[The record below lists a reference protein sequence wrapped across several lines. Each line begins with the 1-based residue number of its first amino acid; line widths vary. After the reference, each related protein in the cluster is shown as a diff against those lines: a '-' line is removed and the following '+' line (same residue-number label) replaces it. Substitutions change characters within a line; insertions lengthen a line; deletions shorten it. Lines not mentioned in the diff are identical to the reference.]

1 MNYMVG
7 VDKQK
12 VAVYIRWSTEE
23 QGDGTTLEVQ
33 QEACRFFIQ
42 SQGWVYREDLVF
54 VDDGWSGGTMERPGL
69 NRLRAAVSE
78 GLVSCVVVYKLDRL
92 SRSVLDTVNLVLQE
106 WDGICSIRSTRE
118 PVDTTNPAGSIL
130 FYMLASYAEWER
142 STIRERTMSGKIKRA
157 QQGRNPGHAMPYGY
171 TKGEEPGQWLVDEAE
186 AAIIRRIF
194 REYISGRGIHLIA
207 AGLNEDGVKPR
218 RAAFWRGETIYKMI
232 NNPVYTG
239 LLRYGLSALTTKA
252 QRKHLGKFR
261 VFFDEPRYAS
271 VEGAV
276 PVIIPREEWERA
288 QRVRETRGATH
299 GTRARGADFL
309 LTGIARCR
317 CGATVRG
324 DDRKG
329 NKRYYRCANHKLR
342 SVVGCDCGLIS
353 AAILEDAV
361 LGRVRAALEPSSR
374 ELLIASWREDTTRQA
389 AEASAELER
398 LRGELAQVEK
408 AQARMTS
415 DYRKGDLPA
424 RIFAGE
430 IDRLD
435 REAERL
441 GGALA
446 SLAKEVKR
454 LEAADWSLGDLE
466 ELAAKLDAWECL
478 SPEERKQLLRHF
490 VARCVV
496 YRERSGRGVGQPN
509 GNPVEVELELRKVGV

>member
-1 MNYMVG
+1 M
-7 VDKQK
+7 
-12 VAVYIRWSTEE
+12 
-23 QGDGTTLEVQ
+23 
-33 QEACRFFIQ
+33 
-42 SQGWVYREDLVF
+42 
-54 VDDGWSGGTMERPGL
+54 
-69 NRLRAAVSE
+69 
-78 GLVSCVVVYKLDRL
+78 
-92 SRSVLDTVNLVLQE
+92 
-106 WDGICSIRSTRE
+106 
-118 PVDTTNPAGSIL
+118 
-130 FYMLASYAEWER
+130 
-142 STIRERTMSGKIKRA
+142 
-157 QQGRNPGHAMPYGY
+157 
-171 TKGEEPGQWLVDEAE
+171 DEAE

-207 AGLNEDGVKPR
+207 AGLNGDGVKPR

-309 LTGIARCR
+309 LTGIATCR

-324 DDRKG
+324 DARKG
-329 NKRYYRCANHKLR
+329 SKRYYRCANHKLR
-342 SVVGCDCGLIS
+342 WVMGCDCGLMS
-353 AAILEDAV
+353 ATMLEEAV

-374 ELLIASWREDTTRQA
+374 ELLIASWREDTSRQA
-389 AEASAELER
+389 AETTGEMER
-398 LRGELAQVEK
+398 LRGELAQVERS
-408 AQARMTS
+408 QARVTS

-441 GGALA
+441 RGALA
-446 SLAKEVKR
+446 GLAKEVKR
-454 LEAADWSLGDLE
+454 LEAADWTVADLE
-466 ELAAKLDAWECL
+466 EMAAKLDAWEWL

-496 YRERSGRGVGQPN
+496 YRERSGRGVGKEN
-509 GNPVEVELELRKVGV
+509 GNPVEVELELRKVGG